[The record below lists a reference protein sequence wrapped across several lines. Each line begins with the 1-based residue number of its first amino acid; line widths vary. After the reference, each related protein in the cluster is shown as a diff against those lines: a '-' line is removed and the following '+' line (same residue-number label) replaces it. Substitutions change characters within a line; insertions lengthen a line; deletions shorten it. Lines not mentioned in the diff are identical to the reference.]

1 MKVLIVSQYFWP
13 EHFRINEVAKS
24 LLEKGHDV
32 VVLTGKPNYP
42 KGIKFEQYKSWGH
55 QQEMHQGLKI
65 NRVPM
70 LARGNGAVRLALN
83 YLSFVIS
90 GLIFGP
96 WMLRKEK
103 FDVIFI
109 YAPSPILQ
117 AIPAIF
123 LGWLHKCPVV
133 LWIQDLWP
141 ESLSATGYIKND
153 RLLKLIG
160 HVVRYIYR
168 HCDLML
174 TQSKAFVPT
183 VTSMAPG
190 KTVIYFPNSVDE
202 AFTKKLDVALPE
214 IPELESGFC
223 VLFAGNVGSVQAVDT
238 ILEAAILLKDFP
250 DIRIIVLGQGSRLDW
265 MRQQIQL
272 KKLTNLYLPGQFPI
286 ETMPGLMKKADVL
299 LVSLIDKPIFSATI
313 PNKIQAYMAIGKPIL
328 ASINGEGARL
338 VQEANAGLA
347 VPAEDAMAM
356 ADAIL
361 KFVQMTPNERADLGL
376 NGRRY
381 FAEHFNHDHLMNQLI
396 EHFRAITN
404 LKTE

>member
-1 MKVLIVSQYFWP
+1 MKILIVSQYFWP

-24 LLEKGHDV
+24 LFEKGHDV
-32 VVLTGKPNYP
+32 EVLTGKPNYP
-42 KGIKFEQYKSWGH
+42 KGVKFEQYKFWGCR
-55 QQEMHQGLKI
+55 QEIHQGLKI

-90 GLIFGP
+90 GLVFGP
-96 WMLRKEK
+96 WMLRKK
-103 FDVIFI
+103 KIDVIFI

-141 ESLSATGYIKND
+141 ESLSATGYIKNG

-160 HVVRYIYR
+160 YVVRCIYNNS
-168 HCDLML
+168 DLL
-174 TQSKAFVPT
+174 LVQSRAFVPAI
-183 VTSMAPG
+183 VSMAPC
-190 KTVIYFPNSVDE
+190 KRIIYFPNSVDDV
-202 AFTKKLDVALPE
+202 FTKNVDVRLPE
-214 IPELESGFC
+214 IRELEAGFC

-238 ILEAAILLKDFP
+238 ILEASILLQDHP
-250 DIRIIVLGQGSRLDW
+250 DIRFIVLGQGSRLAW

-272 KKLTNLYLPGQFPI
+272 KKLTNLYLPGQFPV
-286 ETMPGLMKKADVL
+286 ETMPGLMKKAEVL
-299 LVSLIDKPIFSATI
+299 LVTLIDKPIFAATI

-338 VQEANAGLA
+338 VREANAGLA
-347 VPAEDAMAM
+347 VPAEDARAM

-361 KFVQMTPNERADLGL
+361 KFSKMTKDERTCLGL
-376 NGRRY
+376 NGQRY
-381 FAEHFNHDHLMNQLI
+381 FTAHFNHDDLMNQLI
-396 EHFRAITN
+396 EHFRTITKLDN
-404 LKTE
+404 